1 MAAVDNFR
9 SALHGFNR
17 EDVVQFIQQ
26 QTLAHE
32 KATRQQNEEI
42 VRLQNAL
49 EAARKENEQLRIQN
63 QELTASLR
71 EAEEAAAAAV
81 TEEEEPSPELD
92 APMAPVATVVASAP
106 SDFNEM
112 ELAAYRRAEMTER
125 MARERAEAASDRMK
139 TIFSEADEKLKIT
152 NQDVAT
158 LCETFRHDFEQ
169 LQQVLTTAQGVVSE
183 SSSNLKAASDV
194 TDEL

>member
-17 EDVVQFIQQ
+17 TDVVQFIQQ

-32 KATRQQNEEI
+32 RAVRQQNDEI

-49 EAARKENEQLRIQN
+49 EEARKQADQLTEEN
-63 QELTASLR
+63 QELTARLQ
-71 EAEEAAAAAV
+71 EAEIKAA
-81 TEEEEPSPELD
+81 EEPEQAPAELD
-92 APMAPVATVVASAP
+92 APMDSVETVVKTEAP

-125 MARERAEAASDRMK
+125 MARERAAAASDRMK
-139 TIFSEADEKLKIT
+139 AIFSQADEKLEIT
-152 NQDVAT
+152 HQDVVT

-169 LQQVLTTAQGVVSE
+169 LQQVLSTAQAVVSE
-183 SSSNLKAASDV
+183 SSENLKAASDV